1 MKKMFS
7 CSSHPVAIESW
18 NKHDQKL
25 FDAVEKGD
33 VTRTSLFVSRKTAH
47 PTKLNALGQSAFH
60 LAASKGLTECLTIL
74 LTHGADVDDKN
85 EDGSTALHLAT
96 IACQPQCVKVLLQHG
111 ANEDCVDGQSRT
123 PLHWA
128 ALSGCA
134 SSVLL
139 LCDQEAF
146 LDVTD
151 KNDRTPLMIAAQGNQ
166 TAICSQLLQRGAK
179 VDLADK
185 DGKTALILACENGG
199 VEAADLLLQNGANV
213 ALKDKTDHD
222 ALYYATRS
230 KNRILRRQIRTAMK
244 RWKKRELGL
253 FDSSETG
260 SQVPSES
267 GKDTDVSSLAFQSEA
282 GDQSDDEGEA
292 EEGSELREWQSRFRE
307 EKMKVIQLEL
317 QLDQKTK
324 ECQVFSKGCQVLKA
338 KVWDQVQEIGQLL
351 PDRDGRVRD
360 WRPLSQRLSQDP
372 TEGDHCLDLLAQQ
385 VQDLKERKKQQ
396 EAEKEL
402 PKASM
407 QEGVTSPNKLQPT
420 GTVRWPGEE
429 EAEEL
434 KRLRRE
440 LEAALEEKATAARRV
455 EEMEGHMENMRAVI
469 GVFEAKK
476 KSQNAA
482 LKEMEART
490 QQLGDENRK
499 LRGLLGKHL
508 AGPPETSLTQ
518 AKVAQCIKEMEET
531 QFRAQEEMVAMLA
544 ENEDLKKEAEE
555 AVRSRLQFQAVPSGA
570 VKKCVTAWKKVV
582 TGLEGA
588 LAKLEETCSAL
599 VDKARP
605 LQEAILEPPSKTL
618 VNGNGLHEEEKNGSG
633 HEAARSETV
642 KELQKDGVEKTQL
655 HNGLVGQGKLRP
667 KPEGVENKARPG
679 HRRSSDLEKEVWDL
693 KHNNG
698 GLVEELAQLSREREK
713 LQEEL
718 QKLHGSTEA
727 SPRTEKTERLVEELK
742 RTVEVLS
749 KELSLEKEESD
760 KLRLKLEEQRKEV
773 TFVRNNF
780 FKKVTQEA
788 SAIVGDNLDSCIL
801 KELHWK
807 LDNVVRKQ
815 NEALQLVSEMEEE
828 NRALEAD
835 RTLQLD
841 PKNPDNDKTGQEIF
855 LEASEVI
862 GENWKVREQMV
873 ELEKSLQ
880 EMKKLLVASQVTQ
893 GGLKAAGL
901 MQLLDRV
908 LAQMADLRQGEE
920 QVLGKYEKI
929 CSMLSTRAQV
939 LGEELA
945 ALREKYEEA
954 NRASAQHKEALDHEL
969 WKTQELMAEALEHEE
984 EVEELR
990 GKSQKLGS
998 NVDKLNKKVDDIA
1011 KMCQE
1016 RDAKIKK
1023 LLKETEKLSSEILNL
1038 RSERTRLILQNEVA
1052 QKNHQEIVAIYRTHL
1067 LNAAQG
1073 YMDEEVHAMLLRILR
1088 TD

>member
-1 MKKMFS
+1 MR
-7 CSSHPVAIESW
+7 IESW
-18 NKHDQKL
+18 NKLDQKL

-33 VTRTSLFVSRKTAH
+33 VIRTALFASRKTAH

-74 LTHGADVDDKN
+74 LTQGADVNDKN

-96 IACQPQCVKVLLQHG
+96 IACQPQCVKVLLQYG
-111 ANEDCVDGQSRT
+111 ANEDCMDGENRT

-128 ALSGCA
+128 ASSGCA

-151 KNDRTPLMIAAQGNQ
+151 KNDRTPLMIAAQGNH

-179 VDLADK
+179 VDLPDK

-213 ALKDKTDHD
+213 ALTDKTDHD

-230 KNRILRRQIRTAMK
+230 KNRILRRQIRTALK

-282 GDQSDDEGEA
+282 GDQSDDEEEA
-292 EEGSELREWQSRFRE
+292 EEGSELREWRSRFRE

-317 QLDQKTK
+317 ELDQRTK
-324 ECQVFSKGCQVLKA
+324 DCQLFSKDCQLLKE
-338 KVWDQVQEIGQLL
+338 KVWDQVQEISQLL
-351 PDRDGRVRD
+351 PDREGRSRD
-360 WRPLSQRLSQDP
+360 WRLLSRDL

-385 VQDLKERKKQQ
+385 VQELKERKKQQ

-402 PKASM
+402 PKAST
-407 QEGVTSPNKLQPT
+407 QGVTSPAKLQP
-420 GTVRWPGEE
+420 GTARWPGEE

-434 KRLRRE
+434 KRLQSE
-440 LEAALEEKATAARRV
+440 LEAALEGKATAARRV

-490 QQLGDENRK
+490 QQLGEENRK

-508 AGPPETSLTQ
+508 AGAPESGLAQT
-518 AKVAQCIKEMEET
+518 KVAQCIKEMEET
-531 QFRAQEEMVAMLA
+531 QFKAREEMVAMLA

-570 VKKCVTAWKKVV
+570 VKKCVAAWKKVV

-588 LAKLEETCSAL
+588 LAKLEEASSAL
-599 VDKARP
+599 LDKARP

-618 VNGNGLHEEEKNGSG
+618 VNGNGLPEEEKNG
-633 HEAARSETV
+633 HPPARSETLE
-642 KELQKDGVEKTQL
+642 ELQKSEVEKAQI
-655 HNGLVGQGKLRP
+655 HNGLVGQVKLRP
-667 KPEGVENKARPG
+667 KPEGVENKARPC
-679 HRRSSDLEKEVWDL
+679 RRSSDLEKEVWDL
-693 KHNNG
+693 KQSNG
-698 GLVEELAQLSREREK
+698 GLAQELAQLSREREK
-713 LQEEL
+713 LQEQL
-718 QKLHGSTEA
+718 QKLHGPSEGY
-727 SPRTEKTERLVEELK
+727 PRVEKTERLVDELK
-742 RTVEVLS
+742 RAVEVLS
-749 KELSLEKEESD
+749 EELSLEKEESG
-760 KLRLKLEEQRKEV
+760 KLRLKLQEQRKEV
-773 TFVRNNF
+773 AFVRNNF
-780 FKKVTQEA
+780 LKKVSQEA
-788 SAIVGDNLDSCIL
+788 GGIVGDNLDSCIL

-828 NRALEAD
+828 NRALEVD
-835 RTLQLD
+835 RNLPLD
-841 PKNPDNDKTGQEIF
+841 PRSPDDGKTGQDIF

-873 ELEKSLQ
+873 ELEKGLQ

-893 GGLKAAGL
+893 GGLKAASL

-908 LAQMADLRQGEE
+908 LAQMADLRGEEE

-954 NRASAQHKEALDHEL
+954 NGASARHKDALEREL
-969 WKTQELMAEALEHEE
+969 RKTQELMAEALEHEE

-990 GKSQKLGS
+990 GKSQKLES
-998 NVDKLNKKVDDIA
+998 TVDKLNKKVDDIA

-1016 RDAKIKK
+1016 RDGKIKK

-1052 QKNHQEIVAIYRTHL
+1052 QKNHQEIVSIYRTHL

>member
-7 CSSHPVAIESW
+7 CSSHEVAIESW

-33 VTRTSLFVSRKTAH
+33 VTRTSLFASRKTAH

-74 LTHGADVDDKN
+74 LTHGADVNDKN

-111 ANEDCVDGQSRT
+111 ADEDCVDGESRT

-179 VDLADK
+179 VDLPDK

-199 VEAADLLLQNGANV
+199 AEAADLLLQNGANV
-213 ALKDKTDHD
+213 ALMDKTDHD

-230 KNRILRRQIRTAMK
+230 KNRILRRQIRTALK

-324 ECQVFSKGCQVLKA
+324 ECQVFSKGCQLLKE

-351 PDRDGRVRD
+351 PDREGRVRD
-360 WRPLSQRLSQDP
+360 WRQLSRHLGHDH

-385 VQDLKERKKQQ
+385 VRDLKERKKQQ

-402 PKASM
+402 AKASTQGGM
-407 QEGVTSPNKLQPT
+407 TSPTKLQPA

-434 KRLRRE
+434 KHLRNE
-440 LEAALEEKATAARRV
+440 LQAALEEKATAVRRV

-482 LKEMEART
+482 LKEMEGRT
-490 QQLGDENRK
+490 QQLGDENRR

-508 AGPPETSLTQ
+508 AGPPETSLAQ

-531 QFRAQEEMVAMLA
+531 QFRAREEMVAMLA

-582 TGLEGA
+582 TGWGA
-588 LAKLEETCSAL
+588 LANLEQACSAL

-618 VNGNGLHEEEKNGSG
+618 VNGNGLPEEEKNGSS
-633 HEAARSETV
+633 HEPARLETV
-642 KELQKDGVEKTQL
+642 KELQKDGVEKTQV
-655 HNGLVGQGKLRP
+655 HNGLVGQVKLRP
-667 KPEGVENKARPG
+667 KPEGVENKARPC
-679 HRRSSDLEKEVWDL
+679 HRRSSDMEKEVWDL
-693 KHNNG
+693 KQNNG
-698 GLVEELAQLSREREK
+698 GLVQELAQLSREREK

-718 QKLHGSTEA
+718 QKLHGSTEG
-727 SPRTEKTERLVEELK
+727 SPRAEKTERLVEELK

-749 KELSLEKEESD
+749 QDLSLEKEESG

-773 TFVRNNF
+773 MFVRNNF
-780 FKKVTQEA
+780 LKKVNQDA
-788 SAIVGDNLDSCIL
+788 SGIIGDNLDSCIL

-835 RTLQLD
+835 RTLLLD
-841 PKNPDNDKTGQEIF
+841 PRSPDDDKTGQEIF

-873 ELEKSLQ
+873 ELEKGLQ

-893 GGLKAAGL
+893 GGLKAASL

-908 LAQMADLRQGEE
+908 LAQMADLRREEE

-954 NRASAQHKEALDHEL
+954 RGASTRHKEALDREL
-969 WKTQELMAEALEHEE
+969 RKTQELMAEALEHEE

-990 GKSQKLGS
+990 GKSQKLEG

>member
-1 MKKMFS
+1 MGS
-7 CSSHPVAIESW
+7 CNRRTDP
-18 NKHDQKL
+18 KL
-25 FDAVEKGD
+25 FIKSIAQTIWHYAFQALQCPVRLLKTSG
-33 VTRTSLFVSRKTAH
+33 TRPGV
-47 PTKLNALGQSAFH
+47 AF
-60 LAASKGLTECLTIL
+60 
-74 LTHGADVDDKN
+74 
-85 EDGSTALHLAT
+85 LAT
-96 IACQPQCVKVLLQHG
+96 
-111 ANEDCVDGQSRT
+111 
-123 PLHWA
+123 
-128 ALSGCA
+128 
-134 SSVLL
+134 
-139 LCDQEAF
+139 
-146 LDVTD
+146 
-151 KNDRTPLMIAAQGNQ
+151 NDRTPLMIAAQGNH

-179 VDLADK
+179 VDLPDK
-185 DGKTALILACENGG
+185 DGKTQNPAILKPLIDWVQTSNKWFAEIVFIKPNAQCF
-199 VEAADLLLQNGANV
+199 
-213 ALKDKTDHD
+213 
-222 ALYYATRS
+222 YS
-230 KNRILRRQIRTAMK
+230 
-244 RWKKRELGL
+244 
-253 FDSSETG
+253 
-260 SQVPSES
+260 VPSES

-282 GDQSDDEGEA
+282 GDQSDDEEEA
-292 EEGSELREWQSRFRE
+292 EEGSELREWRSRFRE

-324 ECQVFSKGCQVLKA
+324 DCQLFSKDCQLLKE
-338 KVWDQVQEIGQLL
+338 KVWDQVQEISQLL
-351 PDRDGRVRD
+351 PDREGRSRD
-360 WRPLSQRLSQDP
+360 WRLLSRDL

-385 VQDLKERKKQQ
+385 VQELKERKKQQ

-402 PKASM
+402 PKAST
-407 QEGVTSPNKLQPT
+407 QGVTSPAKLQP
-420 GTVRWPGEE
+420 GIARWPGEE

-434 KRLRRE
+434 KRLQSE
-440 LEAALEEKATAARRV
+440 LEAALEGKATAARRV

-490 QQLGDENRK
+490 QQLGEENRK

-508 AGPPETSLTQ
+508 AGPPESGLAQ

-531 QFRAQEEMVAMLA
+531 QFKAREEMVAMLA

-570 VKKCVTAWKKVV
+570 VKKCVAAWKKVV

-588 LAKLEETCSAL
+588 LAKLEEASSAL
-599 VDKARP
+599 LDKVRP

-618 VNGNGLHEEEKNGSG
+618 VNGNGLPEEEKNG
-633 HEAARSETV
+633 HQPARSETLE
-642 KELQKDGVEKTQL
+642 ELQKSEVEKAQI
-655 HNGLVGQGKLRP
+655 HNGLVGQVKLRP
-667 KPEGVENKARPG
+667 KPEGVENKARPC
-679 HRRSSDLEKEVWDL
+679 RRSSDLEKEVWDL
-693 KHNNG
+693 KQSNG
-698 GLVEELAQLSREREK
+698 GLAQELAQLSREREK
-713 LQEEL
+713 LQEQL
-718 QKLHGSTEA
+718 QKLHGPAEG
-727 SPRTEKTERLVEELK
+727 SPRVEKTERLVDELK
-742 RTVEVLS
+742 QAVEVLS
-749 KELSLEKEESD
+749 EELSLEKEESG
-760 KLRLKLEEQRKEV
+760 KLRLKLQEQRKEV
-773 TFVRNNF
+773 AFVRNNF
-780 FKKVTQEA
+780 LKKVSQEA
-788 SAIVGDNLDSCIL
+788 GGIVGDNLDSCIL

-807 LDNVVRKQ
+807 LDNVVKKQ

-835 RTLQLD
+835 RNLPLD
-841 PKNPDNDKTGQEIF
+841 PRSPDDGKTGQDIF

-873 ELEKSLQ
+873 ELEKGLQ

-893 GGLKAAGL
+893 GGLKAASL

-908 LAQMADLRQGEE
+908 LAQMADLRREEE

-954 NRASAQHKEALDHEL
+954 NGASAHHKDALDREL
-969 WKTQELMAEALEHEE
+969 RKTQELMAEALEHEE

-990 GKSQKLGS
+990 GKSQKLES
-998 NVDKLNKKVDDIA
+998 TVDKLNKKVDDIA

-1016 RDAKIKK
+1016 RDGKIKK

-1052 QKNHQEIVAIYRTHL
+1052 QKNHQEIVSIYRTHL